1 MLRIT
6 IHKDTPVTR
15 LSIEGRLTGEW
26 VKELERCWREETE
39 SPTSSRIQIELR
51 DVRFVSEE
59 GRKLL
64 QQMARAGAEL
74 IAADLMMKAIIEEII
89 A

>member
-6 IHKDTPVTR
+6 IHKETRVTR
-15 LSIEGRLTGEW
+15 LSVEGRLTGEF
-26 VKELERCWREETE
+26 VTELERCWRQETD
-39 SPTSSRIQIELR
+39 TSKPNRIQIELR
-51 DVRFVSEE
+51 DVRFVSDE

-64 QQMARAGAEL
+64 QRMVQAGVQL
-74 IAADLMMKAIIEEII
+74 TAADLVMKAIVEEII

>member
-6 IHKDTPVTR
+6 IHKDAPVTR
-15 LSIEGRLTGEW
+15 FSIEGRLTGEW

-39 SPTSSRIQIELR
+39 PPASSRIQIELR
-51 DVRFVSEE
+51 DVRFVSDE

-64 QQMARAGAEL
+64 RQMARAGAEL
-74 IAADLMMKAIIEEII
+74 IPGDLMMKAIVEEII